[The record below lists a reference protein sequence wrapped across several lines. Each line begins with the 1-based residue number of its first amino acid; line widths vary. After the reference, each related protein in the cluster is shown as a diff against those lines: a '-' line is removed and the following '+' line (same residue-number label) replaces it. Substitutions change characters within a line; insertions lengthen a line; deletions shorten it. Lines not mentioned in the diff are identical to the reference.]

1 MRYAKL
7 TSLAALSCVVGFWT
21 PLSFAQE
28 VARWVD
34 AEGVT
39 HFGDP
44 QFASATATM
53 IEIGPTNGMDVPSAV
68 PQLSYGRPRFYRI
81 NKAPKVNKGG
91 FRGHRRRGRKR

>member
-7 TSLAALSCVVGFWT
+7 ISLAALSCVVGSWT
-21 PLSFAQE
+21 PLSFAQG

-34 AEGVT
+34 ANGVT

-68 PQLSYGRPRFYRI
+68 PQLSLSAQI
-81 NKAPKVNKGG
+81 GG
-91 FRGHRRRGRKR
+91 FSG

>member
-7 TSLAALSCVVGFWT
+7 ISLAALSCVVVSWT
-21 PLSFAQE
+21 APSSAQE

-34 AEGVT
+34 ADGVT

-53 IEIGPTNGMDVPSAV
+53 IKIGPTNGMDVPSAV
-68 PQLSYGRPRFYRI
+68 PQLSHGRPRFYQI
-81 NKAPKVNKGG
+81 KKAPKVNKGG
-91 FRGHRRRGRKR
+91 FRGHMRRGRRR